1 MKKFLVIITLLIVS
15 VSSFAQKRDID
26 RDWAKFG
33 RYAADNAMITK
44 RPKAILYGDSI
55 TDGWP
60 SHDADFFTEHNF
72 LGRGIGGQTTEEMLV
87 RFRQDVIALKPKYVV
102 ILAGINDIARNNG
115 KISNEVT
122 VGNIISMCE
131 LAKLH
136 KIKPII
142 CSLTPADSFTW
153 RKEIKDVVEQV
164 MKVNSMLEE
173 YARKN
178 KIPYVNYFDAMKD
191 ENNALRKELGYES
204 VHPNLEG
211 YKVMESVLLK
221 TLK

>member
-1 MKKFLVIITLLIVS
+1 MKRILIYFVLLS
-15 VSSFAQKRDID
+15 LSAMMSAQNNK
-26 RDWAKFG
+26 DWAKLG
-33 RYAADNAMITK
+33 RYAEDNAKITK
-44 RPKAILYGDSI
+44 SPKAVLYGDSI

-60 SHDADFFTEHNF
+60 KHDEAFFKEHDFI
-72 LGRGIGGQTTEEMLV
+72 GRGIGGQTTEEMLV
-87 RFRQDVIALKPKYVV
+87 RFRQDVINLKPKYVV
-102 ILAGINDIARNNG
+102 ILAGINDVALNNG
-115 KISNEVT
+115 YISNETT

-142 CSLTPADSFTW
+142 CSLTPADSFRW
-153 RKEIKDVVEQV
+153 RKEVTDVVEQV
-164 MKVNSMLEE
+164 RNINTMLQE

-178 KIPYVNYFDAMKD
+178 HIPYVNYFDAMKD
-191 ENNALRKELGYES
+191 ENDALKKDLGYES

>member
-1 MKKFLVIITLLIVS
+1 MKRILIYFVLLS
-15 VSSFAQKRDID
+15 LSAMMSAQNNK
-26 RDWAKFG
+26 DWAKLG
-33 RYAADNAMITK
+33 RYAEDNAKITK
-44 RPKAILYGDSI
+44 SPKAVLYGDSI

-60 SHDADFFTEHNF
+60 KHDEAFFKEHDFV
-72 LGRGIGGQTTEEMLV
+72 GRGIGGQTTEEMLV
-87 RFRQDVIALKPKYVV
+87 RFRQDVINLKPKYVV
-102 ILAGINDIARNNG
+102 ILAGINDVALNNG
-115 KISNEVT
+115 YISNETT

-142 CSLTPADSFTW
+142 CSLTPADSFRW
-153 RKEIKDVVEQV
+153 RKEVTDVVEQV
-164 MKVNSMLEE
+164 RNINTMLRE

-178 KIPYVNYFDAMKD
+178 HIPYVNYFDAMKD
-191 ENNALRKELGYES
+191 ENDALKKDLGYES

>member
-1 MKKFLVIITLLIVS
+1 MS
-15 VSSFAQKRDID
+15 
-26 RDWAKFG
+26 
-33 RYAADNAMITK
+33 
-44 RPKAILYGDSI
+44 
-55 TDGWP
+55 
-60 SHDADFFTEHNF
+60 
-72 LGRGIGGQTTEEMLV
+72 
-87 RFRQDVIALKPKYVV
+87 QDVINLKPKYVV
-102 ILAGINDIARNNG
+102 ILAGINDVALNNG
-115 KISNEVT
+115 YISNETT

-142 CSLTPADSFTW
+142 CSLTPADSFRW
-153 RKEIKDVVEQV
+153 RKEVTDVVEQV
-164 MKVNSMLEE
+164 RNINTMLQE

-178 KIPYVNYFDAMKD
+178 HIPYVNYFDAMKD
-191 ENNALRKELGYES
+191 ENDALKKDLGYES

>member
-1 MKKFLVIITLLIVS
+1 MKRILIFFVLLS
-15 VSSFAQKRDID
+15 LSTMMSAQNNK
-26 RDWAKFG
+26 DWAKLG
-33 RYAADNAMITK
+33 RYAEDNAKITK
-44 RPKAILYGDSI
+44 SPKAVLYGDSI

-60 SHDADFFTEHNF
+60 KHDEAFFKEHDFV
-72 LGRGIGGQTTEEMLV
+72 GRGIGGQTTEEMLV
-87 RFRQDVIALKPKYVV
+87 RFRQDVINLKPKYVV
-102 ILAGINDIARNNG
+102 ILAGINDVALNNG
-115 KISNEVT
+115 YISNETT

-142 CSLTPADSFTW
+142 CSLTPADSFRW
-153 RKEIKDVVEQV
+153 RKEVTDVVEQV
-164 MKVNSMLEE
+164 RNINTMLQE

-178 KIPYVNYFDAMKD
+178 HIPYVNYFDAMKD
-191 ENNALRKELGYES
+191 ENDALKKDLGYES

>member
-1 MKKFLVIITLLIVS
+1 MKRILIYFVLLS
-15 VSSFAQKRDID
+15 LSAMMSAQNNK
-26 RDWAKFG
+26 DWAKLG
-33 RYAADNAMITK
+33 RYAEDNAKITK
-44 RPKAILYGDSI
+44 SPKAVLYGDSI

-60 SHDADFFTEHNF
+60 KHDEAFFKEHDFV
-72 LGRGIGGQTTEEMLV
+72 GRGIGGQTTEEMLV
-87 RFRQDVIALKPKYVV
+87 RFRQDVINLKPKYVV
-102 ILAGINDIARNNG
+102 ILAGINDVALNNG
-115 KISNEVT
+115 YISNETT

-142 CSLTPADSFTW
+142 CSLTPADSFRW
-153 RKEIKDVVEQV
+153 RKEVTDVVEQV
-164 MKVNSMLEE
+164 RNINTMLQE

-178 KIPYVNYFDAMKD
+178 HIPYVNYFDAMKD
-191 ENNALRKELGYES
+191 ENDALKKDLGYES

>member
-1 MKKFLVIITLLIVS
+1 MMS
-15 VSSFAQKRDID
+15 AQNNK
-26 RDWAKFG
+26 DWAKLG
-33 RYAADNAMITK
+33 RYAEDNAKITK
-44 RPKAILYGDSI
+44 SPKAVLYGDSI

-60 SHDADFFTEHNF
+60 KHDEAFFKEHDFV
-72 LGRGIGGQTTEEMLV
+72 GRGIGGQTTEEMLV
-87 RFRQDVIALKPKYVV
+87 RFRQDVINLKPKYVV
-102 ILAGINDIARNNG
+102 ILAGINDVALNNG
-115 KISNEVT
+115 YISNETT

-142 CSLTPADSFTW
+142 CSLTPADSFRW
-153 RKEIKDVVEQV
+153 RKEVTDVVEQV
-164 MKVNSMLEE
+164 RNINTMLQE
-173 YARKN
+173 YAHKN
-178 KIPYVNYFDAMKD
+178 HIPYVNYFDAMKD
-191 ENNALRKELGYES
+191 ENDALKKDLGYES

>member
-1 MKKFLVIITLLIVS
+1 MKRILIYFVLLSLSAIMS
-15 VSSFAQKRDID
+15 AQNNK
-26 RDWAKFG
+26 DWAKLG
-33 RYAADNAMITK
+33 RYAEDNAKITK
-44 RPKAILYGDSI
+44 SPKAVLYGDSI

-60 SHDADFFTEHNF
+60 KHDEAFFKEHDFV
-72 LGRGIGGQTTEEMLV
+72 GRGIGGQTTEEMLV
-87 RFRQDVIALKPKYVV
+87 RFRQDVINLKPKYVV
-102 ILAGINDIARNNG
+102 ILAGINDVALNNG
-115 KISNEVT
+115 YISNETT

-142 CSLTPADSFTW
+142 CSLTPADSFRW
-153 RKEIKDVVEQV
+153 RKEVTDVVEQV
-164 MKVNSMLEE
+164 RNINTMLQE

-178 KIPYVNYFDAMKD
+178 HIPYVNYFDAMKD
-191 ENNALRKELGYES
+191 ENDALKKDLGYES

>member
-1 MKKFLVIITLLIVS
+1 MKRILIFFVLLS
-15 VSSFAQKRDID
+15 LSAMMLAQNNK
-26 RDWAKFG
+26 DWAKLG
-33 RYAADNAMITK
+33 RYAEDNAKITK
-44 RPKAILYGDSI
+44 SPKAVLYGDSI

-60 SHDADFFTEHNF
+60 KHDEAFFKEHDFV
-72 LGRGIGGQTTEEMLV
+72 GRGIGGQTTEEMLV
-87 RFRQDVIALKPKYVV
+87 RFRQDVINLKPKYVV
-102 ILAGINDIARNNG
+102 ILAGINDVALNNG
-115 KISNEVT
+115 YISNETT

-142 CSLTPADSFTW
+142 CSLTPADSFRW
-153 RKEIKDVVEQV
+153 RKEVTDVVEQV
-164 MKVNSMLEE
+164 RNINTMLQE

-178 KIPYVNYFDAMKD
+178 HIPYVNYFDAMKD
-191 ENNALRKELGYES
+191 ENDALKKDLGYES

>member
-1 MKKFLVIITLLIVS
+1 MKRILIFFVLLS
-15 VSSFAQKRDID
+15 LSAMMSAQNNK
-26 RDWAKFG
+26 DWAKLG
-33 RYAADNAMITK
+33 RYAEDNAKITK
-44 RPKAILYGDSI
+44 SPKAVLYGDSI

-60 SHDADFFTEHNF
+60 KHDETFFKEHDFV
-72 LGRGIGGQTTEEMLV
+72 GRGIGGQTTEEMLV
-87 RFRQDVIALKPKYVV
+87 RFRQDVINLKPKYVV
-102 ILAGINDIARNNG
+102 ILAGINDVALNNG
-115 KISNEVT
+115 YISNETT

-142 CSLTPADSFTW
+142 CSLTPADSFRW
-153 RKEIKDVVEQV
+153 RKEVTDVVEQV
-164 MKVNSMLEE
+164 RNINTMLQE

-178 KIPYVNYFDAMKD
+178 HIPYVNYFDAMKD
-191 ENNALRKELGYES
+191 ENDALKKDLGYES

>member
-1 MKKFLVIITLLIVS
+1 MKRILIFFVVLS
-15 VSSFAQKRDID
+15 LSAMMSAQNNK
-26 RDWAKFG
+26 DWAKLG
-33 RYAADNAMITK
+33 RYAEDNAKITK
-44 RPKAILYGDSI
+44 SPKAVLYGDSI

-60 SHDADFFTEHNF
+60 KHDEAFFKEHDFV
-72 LGRGIGGQTTEEMLV
+72 GRGIGGQTTEEMLV
-87 RFRQDVIALKPKYVV
+87 RFRQDVINLKPKYVV
-102 ILAGINDIARNNG
+102 ILAGINDVALNNG
-115 KISNEVT
+115 YISNETT

-142 CSLTPADSFTW
+142 CSLTPADSFRW
-153 RKEIKDVVEQV
+153 RKEVTDVVEQV
-164 MKVNSMLEE
+164 RNINTMLQE

-178 KIPYVNYFDAMKD
+178 HIPYVNYFDAMKD
-191 ENNALRKELGYES
+191 ENDALKKDLGYES

>member
-1 MKKFLVIITLLIVS
+1 MKRILIYFVLLS
-15 VSSFAQKRDID
+15 LSAMMSAQNNK
-26 RDWAKFG
+26 DWAKLG
-33 RYAADNAMITK
+33 RYAEDNAKITK
-44 RPKAILYGDSI
+44 SPKAVLYGDSI
-55 TDGWP
+55 TYGWP
-60 SHDADFFTEHNF
+60 KHDEAFFKEHDFV
-72 LGRGIGGQTTEEMLV
+72 GRGIGGQTTEEMLV
-87 RFRQDVIALKPKYVV
+87 RFRQDVINLKPKYVV
-102 ILAGINDIARNNG
+102 ILAGINDVALNNG
-115 KISNEVT
+115 YISNETT

-142 CSLTPADSFTW
+142 CSLTPADSFRW
-153 RKEIKDVVEQV
+153 RKEVTDVVEQV
-164 MKVNSMLEE
+164 RNINTMLRE

-178 KIPYVNYFDAMKD
+178 HIPYVNYFDAMKD
-191 ENNALRKELGYES
+191 ENDALKKDLGYES

>member
-1 MKKFLVIITLLIVS
+1 MKRILIIFALLSIS
-15 VSSFAQKRDID
+15 ATMLAQNDK
-26 RDWAKFG
+26 DWAKLG
-33 RYAADNAMITK
+33 RYAEDNAKITK
-44 RPKAILYGDSI
+44 SPKAVLYGDSI

-60 SHDADFFTEHNF
+60 KHDEAFFTEHDF
-72 LGRGIGGQTTEEMLV
+72 VGRGIGGQTTEEMLV
-87 RFRQDVIALKPKYVV
+87 RFRQDVINLKPKYVV
-102 ILAGINDIARNNG
+102 ILAGINDVARNNG
-115 KISNEVT
+115 YISNETT

-131 LAKLH
+131 LAKIH

-142 CSLTPADSFTW
+142 CSLTPADSFVW
-153 RKEIKDVVEQV
+153 RKDVKDVVEQV
-164 MKVNSMLEE
+164 RNINTMLQE

-178 KIPYVNYFDAMKD
+178 HIPYVNYFDAMKD
-191 ENNALRKELGYES
+191 ENDALKKDLGYES

>member
-1 MKKFLVIITLLIVS
+1 MKRILIFFVLLS
-15 VSSFAQKRDID
+15 LSAMMSAQNNK
-26 RDWAKFG
+26 DWAKLG
-33 RYAADNAMITK
+33 RYAEDNAKITK
-44 RPKAILYGDSI
+44 SPKAVLYGDSI

-60 SHDADFFTEHNF
+60 KHDEAFFKEHDFV
-72 LGRGIGGQTTEEMLV
+72 GRGIGGQTTEEMLV
-87 RFRQDVIALKPKYVV
+87 RFRQDVINLKPKYVV
-102 ILAGINDIARNNG
+102 ILAGINDVALNNG
-115 KISNEVT
+115 YISNETT

-142 CSLTPADSFTW
+142 CSLTPADSFRW
-153 RKEIKDVVEQV
+153 RKEVTDVVEQV
-164 MKVNSMLEE
+164 RNINTMLRE

-178 KIPYVNYFDAMKD
+178 HIPYVNYFDAMKD
-191 ENNALRKELGYES
+191 ENDALKKDLGYES

>member
-1 MKKFLVIITLLIVS
+1 MKRILIFFVLLS
-15 VSSFAQKRDID
+15 LSAMMSAQNNK
-26 RDWAKFG
+26 DWAKLG
-33 RYAADNAMITK
+33 RYAEDNAKITK
-44 RPKAILYGDSI
+44 SPKAVLYGDSI

-60 SHDADFFTEHNF
+60 KHDEAFFKEHDFI
-72 LGRGIGGQTTEEMLV
+72 GRGIGGQTTEEMLV
-87 RFRQDVIALKPKYVV
+87 RFRQDVINLKPKYVV
-102 ILAGINDIARNNG
+102 ILAGINDVALNNG
-115 KISNEVT
+115 YISNETT

-142 CSLTPADSFTW
+142 CSLTPADSFRW
-153 RKEIKDVVEQV
+153 RKEVTDVVEQV
-164 MKVNSMLEE
+164 RNINTMLQE

-178 KIPYVNYFDAMKD
+178 HIPYVNYFDAMKD
-191 ENNALRKELGYES
+191 ENDALKKDLGYES

>member
-1 MKKFLVIITLLIVS
+1 MKRILIFFVLLS
-15 VSSFAQKRDID
+15 LSAMMSAQNNK
-26 RDWAKFG
+26 DWAKLG
-33 RYAADNAMITK
+33 RYAEDNAKITK
-44 RPKAILYGDSI
+44 SPKAVLYGDSI

-60 SHDADFFTEHNF
+60 KHDEAFFKEHDFV
-72 LGRGIGGQTTEEMLV
+72 GRGIGGQTTEEMLV
-87 RFRQDVIALKPKYVV
+87 RFRQDVINLKPKYVV
-102 ILAGINDIARNNG
+102 ILAGINDVALNNG
-115 KISNEVT
+115 YISNETT

-142 CSLTPADSFTW
+142 CSLTPADSFRW
-153 RKEIKDVVEQV
+153 RKEVTDVVEQV
-164 MKVNSMLEE
+164 RNINTMLQE

-178 KIPYVNYFDAMKD
+178 HIPYVNYFDAMKD
-191 ENNALRKELGYES
+191 ENDALKKDLGYES